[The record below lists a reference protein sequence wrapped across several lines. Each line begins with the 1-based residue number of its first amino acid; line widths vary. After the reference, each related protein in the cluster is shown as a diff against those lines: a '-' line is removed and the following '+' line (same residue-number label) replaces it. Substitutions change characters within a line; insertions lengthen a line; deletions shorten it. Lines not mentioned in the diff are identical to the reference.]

1 MTHYSREQLYDLV
14 WSEPIKGLA
23 KRFELTDN
31 GFRKRILHLNIPLPD
46 RSYWAKANASKP
58 KVKIK
63 LPPRGPAQPH
73 SIDLGPNSGWGW
85 NPGPEE
91 ILSQR
96 PPLEPVFD
104 EPLEALEERVRR
116 KLGTVERIKTVTPAH
131 GPIYRYVLADQ
142 KQAEVHRAS
151 NFNYHWNKPLF
162 QSDFENRRFKF
173 LARLFAGLL
182 KFGGRLN
189 LSGETAREC
198 SISVGLANV
207 AFALDH
213 PSAKPDRLGK
223 WPTREG
229 WADLLRLTIG
239 TASGEASSMW
249 EDNEHEGLESQLT
262 NIVVSLVV
270 EAERVYRAAE
280 FAHHKRALTRRVEAD
295 EALVRRREDQRRA
308 EQEAIAKAAK
318 QAESELLSK
327 AHAYRDAEAIRQ
339 LVSAL
344 QSRLKDQPAMD
355 EPLDQWATWALEIA
369 DQKDP
374 TVQVRLEEGRLKL

>member
-1 MTHYSREQLYDLV
+1 MTLYSREQLYDLV

-23 KRFELTDN
+23 TRLDLTDN
-31 GFRKRILHLNIPLPD
+31 GFRKRILPLNIPLPD

-73 SIDLGPNSGWGW
+73 SIDLGSNSGWGR

-91 ILSQR
+91 ILSQP

-116 KLGTVERIKTVTPAH
+116 KLGTVERIKTIIPAH
-131 GPIYRYVLADQ
+131 GPIYRYVVADQ
-142 KQAEVHRAS
+142 KLAADLKAS
-151 NFNYHWNKPLF
+151 RFSYAWSKPLF

-173 LARLFAGLL
+173 LASLSAGLL

-198 SISVGLANV
+198 SVSVGLANV

-223 WPTREG
+223 WSTREG

-239 TASGEASSMW
+239 PASGEGSLMW
-249 EDNEHEGLESQLT
+249 EDNEHEGIESQLT
-262 NIVVSLVV
+262 NIVASLVV
-270 EAERVYRAAE
+270 HAERTYRAAE
-280 FAHHKRALTRRVEAD
+280 VAEHRRALSRRVEAQ
-295 EALVRRREDQRRA
+295 EALVRRKEEQRRA
-308 EQEAIAKAAK
+308 EQEAIAKAAR
-318 QAESELLSK
+318 QAESDLLLK

-344 QSRLKDQPAMD
+344 QSRLKDEPAMD
-355 EPLDQWATWALEIA
+355 EPLDRWATWALKIA

-374 TVQVRLEEGRLKL
+374 TMQVRLEEGRLKL